1 MTTSVSAVN
10 SSVILARDVANI
22 LAGNSNMFV
31 DLTTQMTDQMKIG
44 SAQIDNL
51 RSQLDFLRAAQTA
64 ITDPNDNDRKVAL
77 FFTVPG
83 SVAFDSNAVR
93 NPYALATG
101 TYGKGNTKS
110 LMDDEL
116 TNEGSWLAQLSRK
129 DASLLNPTTNTTIHI
144 DADGYKTVDLPIDS
158 LPRQWTLSEKIS
170 PAQAYKYYQ
179 TDITR
184 LEGEVQ
190 SLSTMSQQQQVKLS
204 QFNGKYN
211 DAVSLENS
219 WNKTRHDTVSGLI
232 GNIGH

>member
-10 SSVILARDVANI
+10 SVQLAGKIAAV
-22 LAGNSNMFV
+22 LEGNSNMFV
-31 DLTTQMTDQMKIG
+31 DLTTQLTTTMKDSSTQTDK
-44 SAQIDNL
+44 L
-51 RSQLDFLRAAQTA
+51 RSRLDFLRAAQTA
-64 ITDPNDNDRKVAL
+64 ITDPNDNDRKVNI

-83 SVAFDSNAVR
+83 SVAFDINAVR
-93 NPYALATG
+93 KPYALATG
-101 TYGKGNTKS
+101 IYGRGHTKS

-116 TNEGSWLAQLSRK
+116 TNEGSWLVQLSRK
-129 DASLLNPTTNTTIHI
+129 DASLRNPTTNTTIHI

-184 LEGEVQ
+184 LEGELQ
-190 SLSTMSQQQQVKLS
+190 SIATMSQQQQVKLT

-219 WNKTRHDTVSGLI
+219 WNKTRHDTASGVI